1 MPSRRAARSSDED
14 VSSIS
19 PTAFGRLLALHDIE
33 VAAAIAMAADGGYSD
48 FFVEGSGPPWHEA
61 FGDAGVASLPEE
73 GTAAR
78 MAFVDMIRAETSD
91 GYSDFFVE
99 GSGPPWHEAFGDSAV
114 ASLPAVAA
122 VSEAARAGALLQL
135 NVFQAYQRLKEQ
147 ATFRQ

>member
-1 MPSRRAARSSDED
+1 MEEVQMPPRSAGKSSAEH

-19 PTAFGRLLALHDIE
+19 PTAFGRLLALHDME
-33 VAAAIAMAADGGYSD
+33 VAAAIAMAADG
-48 FFVEGSGPPWHEA
+48 
-61 FGDAGVASLPEE
+61 
-73 GTAAR
+73 
-78 MAFVDMIRAETSD
+78 

-147 ATFRQ
+147 TAFRQ